1 MTEDHAV
8 EHMTGFEALMWDLE
22 RNPLM
27 STAFTNLTILDR
39 VPNRAALR
47 SRMLRATRRVPKLRQ
62 RADPSPGPLGTP
74 AWIEDPEFDLDHHL
88 RWVNLGGSATRED
101 LNEFVAGF
109 SVHPFDWGRPLWDFV
124 LIEGLADGRAAMA
137 QRMHHT
143 ITDGEGGIKLSVE
156 FLDLRRDA
164 GEQPVEADTDDESG
178 QPSSAD
184 PQSAGDAAENPT
196 DGPRGWTEWT
206 GVVGDSMKK
215 TTEQVTSAWSGFADS
230 MRNPSSTADSLRS
243 TVKQIPTTRRVSDLW
258 SERSLRRWFGCIHL
272 ELDQV
277 ITAAHALGGSVND
290 FFVTGAAG
298 GAGAYHRN
306 HDSPVDELRL
316 SMPVSTREHSEMS
329 DTAGGN
335 SFTPTTTMVATG
347 QMDPAERFAS
357 IHDALNE
364 VKAGSTGSSIDSAVG
379 VMNLLPSAAIAAA
392 GERIAGAVDFVCSNV
407 RAAPFDLYIG
417 GALIEANYPL
427 GPLAGTAFNLTT
439 MSYRGRLFIGLVVDT
454 AAVSGPEELLA
465 EIDREYEALFAAAG

>member
-8 EHMTGFEALMWDLE
+8 EHMTSFEALMWELE
-22 RNPLM
+22 RSPML

-39 VPNRAALR
+39 VPDRAALR
-47 SRMLRATRRVPKLRQ
+47 TRMLRATRRVPRLRQ
-62 RADPSPGPLGTP
+62 RAEPSSGPLSTP

-101 LNEFVAGF
+101 LNEFVSTF
-109 SVHPFDWGRPLWDFV
+109 SVQPFDWGRPLWDFV

-164 GEQPVEADTDDESG
+164 GEQPVETDADDESDG
-178 QPSSAD
+178 TTVD
-184 PQSAGDAAENPT
+184 PTTAENSPEES
-196 DGPRGWTEWT
+196 RGWTEWT
-206 GVVGDSMKK
+206 AAVGDSMKK
-215 TTEQVTSAWSGFADS
+215 TTDQITNAWSGFAES
-230 MRNPSSTADSLRS
+230 LRNPSSTADSLRY
-243 TVKQIPTTRRVSDLW
+243 TATQIPTTRRMSDLW
-258 SERSLRRWFGCIHL
+258 SERSLGRWFGSIHL

-290 FFVTGAAG
+290 FFVAGAAG

-329 DTAGGN
+329 GTAGGN
-335 SFTPTTTMVATG
+335 SFTPTTALVATAE
-347 QMDPAERFAS
+347 MDPAERFAS
-357 IHDALNE
+357 IHDALGE
-364 VKAGSTGSSIDSAVG
+364 VKVVSTGGSIDSAVG

-439 MSYRGRLFIGLVVDT
+439 MSYRGQLFIGLVVDT
-454 AAVSGPEELLA
+454 AAVAEPEELLA
-465 EIDREYEALFAAAG
+465 EIDREYQALFAAAD